1 MYFFYICKC
10 KYQAIL
16 IHVKELS
23 RFLFAFFRK
32 GGGVRKS
39 IKSIQYFCKRYLSIH
54 LFDENKIFF
63 FYQKYTNQKE
73 SSFQNLFGLLYF
85 SYVFIEMTYIEY

>member
-1 MYFFYICKC
+1 MQISSNLNTREGVEQVFVCFFFG
-10 KYQAIL
+10 
-16 IHVKELS
+16 
-23 RFLFAFFRK
+23 R

-39 IKSIQYFCKRYLSIH
+39 IKSIQKFCKRYLSIH
-54 LFDENKIFF
+54 LFDENKIFL

-73 SSFQNLFGLLYF
+73 SCFQNLFGLLYF